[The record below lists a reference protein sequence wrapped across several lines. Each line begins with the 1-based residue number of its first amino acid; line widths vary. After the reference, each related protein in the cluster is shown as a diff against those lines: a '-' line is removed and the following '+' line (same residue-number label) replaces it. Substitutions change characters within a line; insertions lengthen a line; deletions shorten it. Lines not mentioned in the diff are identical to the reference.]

1 MEEIKPSQ
9 KLIMLCAIGPVQE
22 FIAQA
27 RRTRDLW
34 FGSYLLSEL
43 SKEAAFQ
50 IARSGGELIFPY
62 LRNED
67 TSISVEDDQAVK
79 KLRVANKILA
89 IVETA
94 DPKRIAWEVRQSVTK
109 KWLEYARDAKEQL
122 GACINQG
129 MWDRQVKDLIE
140 FQAVWVPL
148 YSEDQYQVARERAE
162 QLLAARKTLRD
173 FKQHEIGKLRFGEK
187 KSSLDS
193 GRESVLFPEKA
204 SIYMSYGIKE
214 KEKLDAVAL
223 VKRLSFSITNREDKF
238 PSVCEIA
245 FKHFKATLKEIQDK
259 DEENLAHKCVK
270 EYYAALHALSRRL
283 EDRVRFEDKDIDSY
297 DYRLFYESHIE
308 DYIVDHI
315 AEQMRSS
322 LSEVE
327 KQETISYIKYH
338 LGMLE
343 DKLNRNH
350 INLNPYYAF
359 LVADGDRMG
368 DLLDTLTSYQE
379 HQRVSEQLSHFS
391 VRAEAIVK
399 EHSGELIYSGGDDVM
414 AYVSLNEFFKLS
426 ESLSREFQHVMKQVV
441 PKGCTKPTLSVGVAI
456 VHMLE
461 PLEDVRNL
469 AKQAERMAKVKKDE
483 LAIIYQ
489 KRSGGDQMRVSLP
502 FSIHPC
508 ERVKE
513 LRDYYRWH
521 WISSQFAFGLRD
533 LHDQYQ
539 QMFGTTGWNLSSDEQ
554 RVLIW
559 QEIVRLALKKAP
571 SNEIKPDIQ
580 QKVLPYLKKIY
591 ETQGEA
597 MKQLKMLAELVI
609 LAVTLEKA
617 GNNQ

>member
-62 LRNED
+62 LRN
-67 TSISVEDDQAVK
+67 EDDQAVK

-315 AEQMRSS
+315 AEQVRSS

-327 KQETISYIKYH
+327 KQETISYIKHH

-571 SNEIKPDIQ
+571 SNEIKPDIE

>member
-62 LRNED
+62 LRN
-67 TSISVEDDQAVK
+67 EDDQAVK

-193 GRESVLFPEKA
+193 GRESVLFPVKA
-204 SIYMSYGIKE
+204 SIYMPYGIKE

-308 DYIVDHI
+308 DYIVDHTV
-315 AEQMRSS
+315 EQVRSS

-327 KQETISYIKYH
+327 KQETISYIKHH

-414 AYVSLNEFFKLS
+414 AYAPLNEFFQLS

-521 WISSQFAFGLRD
+521 WISSQFAFGLRE

-571 SNEIKPDIQ
+571 SNEIKPDIE

>member
-67 TSISVEDDQAVK
+67 KSISVEDDQAVK

-193 GRESVLFPEKA
+193 GRESVLFPKKA
-204 SIYMSYGIKE
+204 SIYMPYGIKE

-315 AEQMRSS
+315 AEQVRSS

-327 KQETISYIKYH
+327 KQETISYIKHH

-414 AYVSLNEFFKLS
+414 AYAPLNEFFQLS

-539 QMFGTTGWNLSSDEQ
+539 QMFGTPGWNLSSDEQ

-571 SNEIKPDIQ
+571 SNEIKPDIE

>member
-193 GRESVLFPEKA
+193 GRESVLFPVKA
-204 SIYMSYGIKE
+204 SIYMPYGIKE

-315 AEQMRSS
+315 AEQVRSS

-327 KQETISYIKYH
+327 KQETISYIKHH

-414 AYVSLNEFFKLS
+414 AYAPLNEFFQLS

-508 ERVKE
+508 ERVME

-571 SNEIKPDIQ
+571 SNEIKPDIE